1 MVGGGGVTVID
12 DPIVTVSPKLETG
25 SFQVIKVQSHEGGV
39 GTIVTVSVV
48 IVGVW
53 PECATSE

>member
-12 DPIVTVSPKLETG
+12 DPIVTVSPNPVG

-53 PECATSE
+53 PECAASA